1 MPAAAQQLTTRP
13 ALSLA
18 PTVVV
23 ALAVTWLGLGVAYFS
38 VYPVGFFIT
47 SFGFSR
53 RDLRRGPPQAT

>member
-47 SFGFSR
+47 SFGFS
-53 RDLRRGPPQAT
+53 PT